1 MFNLLKL
8 LGGISGD
15 QNTQTP
21 DDVEQPATP
30 QPSAAPPPEPTRHN
44 YMADVIERHERIS
57 QRVKK

>member
-8 LGGISGD
+8 LGGISGN

-21 DDVEQPATP
+21 ADEETPATP
-30 QPSAAPPPEPTRHN
+30 QPSAAPPPEPARHN

-57 QRVKK
+57 NRVKK